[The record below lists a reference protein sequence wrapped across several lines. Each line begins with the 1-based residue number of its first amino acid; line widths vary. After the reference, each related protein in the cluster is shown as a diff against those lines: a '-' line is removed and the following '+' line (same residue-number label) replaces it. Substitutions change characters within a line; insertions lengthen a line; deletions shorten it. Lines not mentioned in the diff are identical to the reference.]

1 MKIEPLPL
9 FQSRREMTLFTV
21 CVLWLFL
28 CSLGLEFYRYC
39 ELTRFDEAIVHAEVL
54 QQYTKSKAR
63 RSYQVLKL
71 RTEAGAPFFMT
82 ASTALRNMQGYW
94 VTVRLRTDGVTF
106 LSFLRGFF
114 AHGYVTSVSEDK
126 VKRYR
131 VAEAIAS
138 QHKYM
143 RIGALY
149 AALFTATPIPRQTR
163 SAVSALGI
171 GHLLAISGFHIAL
184 LGTLLFWI
192 ARAPY
197 RLLQSRWFPWRNAKR
212 DLFAVTAL
220 AMLGYV
226 LFLQMP
232 PSVLRAYAMMLVGY
246 LFYDRGI
253 KLLSIPSLFMVVAL
267 LLGLWPRLLFSVGFW
282 LSVAGVF
289 YIFLFLQRYEG
300 RGRVFTFVGMHLW
313 VYAMMLPFSLLL
325 FGTFSPLHPL
335 SVVWTM
341 LFIAFYPMALALHLL
356 GLGGLLD
363 GMTEALLRLA
373 QQPVSFAPEHVAL
386 ALWLFAGL
394 LSLKSETVKRL
405 LPYLAAAV
413 FIGAVYQVA

>member
-9 FQSRREMTLFTV
+9 FASRREMTLFTV
-21 CVLWLFL
+21 CVLWLFI

-82 ASTALRNMQGYW
+82 ASTALRDLRGY
-94 VTVRLRTDGVTF
+94 TVNVWFRTDGLTF
-106 LSFLRGFF
+106 LSYMRGFF
-114 AHGYVTSVSEDK
+114 AHGYVVSVSECK
-126 VKRYR
+126 AEKYR

-138 QHKYM
+138 QHE
-143 RIGALY
+143 RAQIGALY
-149 AALFTATPIPRQTR
+149 AALFTATPIMRETR
-163 SAVSALGI
+163 AAVSALGI
-171 GHLLAISGFHIAL
+171 GHLLAISGFHIGLLSAL
-184 LGTLLFWI
+184 VFMMLRT
-192 ARAPY
+192 PY

-212 DLFAVTAL
+212 DLFMVTAF

-253 KLLSIPSLFMVVAL
+253 KLLSIPSLFMVAAL
-267 LLGLWPRLLFSVGFW
+267 LIGFWPRLLFSLGFW

-300 RGRVFTFVGMHLW
+300 RGRLFTFVGMHLW
-313 VYAMMLPFSLLL
+313 VYGMMLPFSLSL

-335 SVVWTM
+335 SIVWTM
-341 LFIAFYPMALALHLL
+341 LFIPFYPITLVLHLL
-356 GLGGLLD
+356 GAGGLLD

-373 QQPVSFAPEHVAL
+373 QHPVQFTPDHVAL
-386 ALWLFAGL
+386 ALWLFVGL
-394 LSLKSETVKRL
+394 LALKSETVKRF

-413 FIGAVYQVA
+413 FIGAVYQVT